1 MAFLCHLYHVPSQAM
16 KGLRG
21 YILVAGSV
29 ETDPTDS
36 SVGSLVV
43 PAVGKSG
50 LHTSPQ

>member
-1 MAFLCHLYHVPSQAM
+1 MSNMLTSFQISV
-16 KGLRG
+16 RG
-21 YILVAGSV
+21 YILVAGCV
-29 ETDPTDS
+29 ETDPTDG